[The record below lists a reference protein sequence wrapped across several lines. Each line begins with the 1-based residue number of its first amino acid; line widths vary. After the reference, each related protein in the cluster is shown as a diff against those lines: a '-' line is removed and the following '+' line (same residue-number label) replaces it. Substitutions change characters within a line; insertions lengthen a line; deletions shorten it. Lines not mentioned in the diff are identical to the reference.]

1 VGAGVQG
8 TTVYVSDNGGPFTA
22 WLTNTTAASATFTGT
37 VGHTYGFYSIAG
49 DLVGNVEAA
58 KTAAEAT
65 TTITAVVVV
74 PPTVAPVLLSPTGGT
89 PAPTNPT
96 LSWTAS
102 PGATS
107 YDVYL
112 GASNPPPLLA
122 NVTATSY
129 TPAPLTSGATYYWQ
143 IIAKNDGGQIASAI
157 GSFTIVTY
165 VSNGLRFVPVTPC
178 RVADTRNP
186 DGPFGGPMLSPPAAG
201 LDYSRDFVVSNSDCG
216 IPANAQAYALN
227 VTVVPQ
233 TVQGLRWLTVWPAGP
248 PRPKA
253 STITSTD
260 GRVKAVSAIVAPGTA
275 SAIRIFATN
284 PTHVVLDITGYFVSA
299 NDPAGFAFYPL
310 APCRIA
316 DTRTAAGPLGG
327 PSLPAGSSR
336 DFPVV
341 DSSCSIP
348 PGAVAY
354 SLNLTAVPSG
364 KLGYLTAW
372 PAGQPRPHV
381 SALNA
386 PTGTPT
392 ANASIL
398 PAGAGGSISVYATG
412 TTDFVI
418 DINGYFAPAASGG
431 LSLYTFGPCRVLETR
446 PPTGTGPFAGA
457 IDANFPVSSC
467 AVPQA
472 NAYLVNA
479 TVIPP
484 ARFGYLT
491 LWPSAA
497 AQPFVSTLNAWD
509 GTITSN
515 MAIVPASN
523 GSISAFARNP
533 TNLVI
538 DVFGYFA
545 P

>member
-1 VGAGVQG
+1 VDAAGRAWVAGYTFSLDFPRDTFDVSTYHGQLDVFLTSLSPDGKSLYSSTLFGSSGPDAAFAMAVKGADVYIAGQTGSNDLNPVGGIQNTFSG
-8 TTVYVSDNGGPFTA
+8 VSD
-22 WLTNTTAASATFTGT
+22 
-37 VGHTYGFYSIAG
+37 GFIAR
-49 DLVGNVEAA
+49 NV
-58 KTAAEAT
+58 
-65 TTITAVVVV
+65 
-74 PPTVAPVLLSPTGGT
+74 S
-89 PAPTNPT
+89 
-96 LSWTAS
+96 S
-102 PGATS
+102 
-107 YDVYL
+107 
-112 GASNPPPLLA
+112 
-122 NVTATSY
+122 
-129 TPAPLTSGATYYWQ
+129 
-143 IIAKNDGGQIASAI
+143 
-157 GSFTIVTY
+157 
-165 VSNGLRFVPVTPC
+165 GLRFVPVTPC

-186 DGPFGGPMLSPPAAG
+186 DGPFGGPMLSPPPAG
-201 LDYSRDFVVSNSDCG
+201 LDYSRDFVLPNSGCG
-216 IPANAQAYALN
+216 IPVNAQAYALN

-233 TVQGLRWLTVWPAGP
+233 TVQGLGYLTLWPAGP

-253 STITSTD
+253 STINSTD
-260 GRVKAVSAIVAPGTA
+260 GRVKAVSAIVAAGTA
-275 SAIRIFATN
+275 YAIRIFVTD

-299 NDPAGFAFYPL
+299 TDPAGFAFYPL

-316 DTRTAAGPLGG
+316 DTRTAAGLLGG
-327 PSLPAGSSR
+327 PSLSPGSPR
-336 DFPVV
+336 DFPVL

-348 PGAVAY
+348 TGAVAY
-354 SLNLTAVPSG
+354 SLNLTVVPSG

-372 PAGQPRPHV
+372 PAGKTRPLV

-398 PAGAGGSISVYATG
+398 PAGTDGSISVYVTDA
-412 TTDFVI
+412 TDFAI
-418 DINGYFAPAASGG
+418 DINGYFAPAGSEG
-431 LSLYTFGPCRVLETR
+431 LSLYTFGPCRVLDTR
-446 PPTGTGPFAGA
+446 PSTGTGPFAGA
-457 IDANFPVSSC
+457 IDVSFPASSC

-491 LWPSAA
+491 LWPSGTP
-497 AQPFVSTLNAWD
+497 QPGLSILNAWD

-523 GSISAFARNP
+523 GSISAYARDT

>member
-1 VGAGVQG
+1 
-8 TTVYVSDNGGPFTA
+8 
-22 WLTNTTAASATFTGT
+22 
-37 VGHTYGFYSIAG
+37 
-49 DLVGNVEAA
+49 
-58 KTAAEAT
+58 
-65 TTITAVVVV
+65 
-74 PPTVAPVLLSPTGGT
+74 
-89 PAPTNPT
+89 
-96 LSWTAS
+96 
-102 PGATS
+102 
-107 YDVYL
+107 
-112 GASNPPPLLA
+112 
-122 NVTATSY
+122 
-129 TPAPLTSGATYYWQ
+129 
-143 IIAKNDGGQIASAI
+143 
-157 GSFTIVTY
+157 
-165 VSNGLRFVPVTPC
+165 
-178 RVADTRNP
+178 
-186 DGPFGGPMLSPPAAG
+186 MLSPPAAG
-201 LDYSRDFVVSNSDCG
+201 LDYSRDFVVPDSACG
-216 IPANAQAYALN
+216 IPSNAQAYAFN

-233 TVQGLRWLTVWPAGP
+233 TVQGLGWLTVWPAGL

-284 PTHVVLDITGYFVSA
+284 PTHVVLDVTGYFVSA
-299 NDPAGFAFYPL
+299 TDPAGFAFYPL
-310 APCRIA
+310 APCRVA
-316 DTRTAAGPLGG
+316 DTRTAAGPVGG
-327 PSLPAGSSR
+327 PSLPAGSTR
-336 DFPVV
+336 DFPVL

-348 PGAVAY
+348 PSAVAY
-354 SLNLTAVPSG
+354 SLNLTAVPNG

-392 ANASIL
+392 SNASIL
-398 PAGAGGSISVYATG
+398 PAGAGGSISVYV
-412 TTDFVI
+412 TDNTDLAI

-446 PPTGTGPFAGA
+446 PPTGTGPFAGT
-457 IDANFPVSSC
+457 IDVSFPASSC

-484 ARFGYLT
+484 GRFGYLT
-491 LWPSAA
+491 LWPSSTP
-497 AQPFVSTLNAWD
+497 QPFVSTLSAWD

-523 GSISAFARNP
+523 GSVSAFARDA

-538 DVFGYFA
+538 DAFGYFA